1 MRQLGLDRVER
12 NFDCYSGLC
21 SQSNTLCF
29 SLTSQIDLHHEPD
42 MGPIYRDIVVG
53 PKYRP
58 FSDISLCICCVFDRT
73 FPEDIVVV
81 SFMT

>member
-1 MRQLGLDRVER
+1 MGPPHNIFFYKVSSMP
-12 NFDCYSGLC
+12 C
-21 SQSNTLCF
+21 T
-29 SLTSQIDLHHEPD
+29 PD

-58 FSDISLCICCVFDRT
+58 FSDISLCICCIYDWT
-73 FPEDIVVV
+73 FPENIVVV

>member
-1 MRQLGLDRVER
+1 MDFWLGIKLSKAPKNILEHPKFKTPVAR
-12 NFDCYSGLC
+12 Y
-21 SQSNTLCF
+21 
-29 SLTSQIDLHHEPD
+29 TSD